1 MKIMFRDWY
10 NCEEEY
16 RPIELD
22 ELKKILAQCDA
33 QNEYCEWGYF
43 TIEIDK
49 VEHMHV
55 VPVLL
60 KEIAGV
66 GKYLSLRVP
75 WPIPEAVQTLSCARA
90 TASLCLNTTVR

>member
-22 ELKKILAQCDA
+22 ELKKILAQCDS

-43 TIEIDK
+43 TVEIDK
-49 VEHMHV
+49 IEDLVWFVSKVYE
-55 VPVLL
+55 
-60 KEIAGV
+60 GD
-66 GKYLSLRVP
+66 
-75 WPIPEAVQTLSCARA
+75 
-90 TASLCLNTTVR
+90 